1 MEFKRISVR
10 DAVALI
16 ESRDGQVQVV
26 DIRDEDSFRRG
37 HIEGAF
43 HLHNSN
49 IQDYI
54 QEADPELPLLV
65 CCYHGHMSQSA
76 AAYLSEQG
84 FSETYS
90 LDGGFEAWAQSAA
103 GESESV

>member
-1 MEFKRISVR
+1 MDFKRISVS
-10 DAVALI
+10 DAAALI
-16 ESRDGQVQVV
+16 EGGGDQVQVV

-37 HIEGAF
+37 HIAGAF

-84 FSETYS
+84 FRETYS
-90 LDGGFEAWAQSAA
+90 LDGGFEAWSQSVA
-103 GESESV
+103 GESESA

>member
-1 MEFKRISVR
+1 MA
-10 DAVALI
+10 DAAAMI
-16 ESRDGQVQVV
+16 QENAGQVQVV
-26 DIRDEDSFRRG
+26 DIRDEESYRQG
-37 HIEGAF
+37 HIAGAF

-54 QEADPELPLLV
+54 QEADPESPLLV

-84 FSETYS
+84 FRETYS
-90 LDGGFEAWAQSAA
+90 LDGGFEAWSQSTA
-103 GESESV
+103 GESESG